1 MGAPFRSPQTAP
13 TVNSM
18 FFIALGCFVAGLM
31 AFRAVYLRWRHPDE
45 EPTGFV
51 ALSEGLL
58 TNRWGRSK
66 NKPPL
71 PPWWFGLPLSIFMMA
86 GGILGIV
93 VSFF

>member
-1 MGAPFRSPQTAP
+1 ML
-13 TVNSM
+13 SM
-18 FFIALGCFVAGLM
+18 TFFPGLGCFVAGLIV
-31 AFRAVYLRWRHPDE
+31 FRAVYFRRRHPDE

-58 TNRWGRSK
+58 TNRWGISK

-71 PPWWFGLPLSIFMMA
+71 PPWWFGLPASVVLMA
-86 GGILGIV
+86 FGILGIV